1 MRKSV
6 WLLSAGLFAL
16 STPAFAQQTDTG
28 QPQTPADAATPTTES
43 PAAAA
48 AVDPA
53 AAPDEGADIVVTAQ
67 GRAQVLQDVP
77 IAVTAVGAEAM
88 KNSGAT
94 DIRQL
99 NQLAPSLLVSSTSSE
114 ANGSARI
121 RGIGTVGDNPGLES
135 SVAVF
140 IDGVYRSRS
149 GIGLNE
155 LGEIERIEVLRGPQG
170 TLFGRNASAG
180 LIHIF
185 SKKPSFEFGGYGEA
199 TIGNYDYRR
208 LSAGLTGPLGDSGL
222 AFRLDGV
229 WVKRDGFYDDKAN
242 DTTINN
248 RDRWFTRGQLLY
260 QPNDDLTI
268 RLIGDYT
275 HRNEKCCGAV
285 YVNEDMNESIDGL
298 NDPAQNNIIRVLRDL
313 GQDLDA
319 FDEGYGRD
327 VSVTPGRGYKG
338 ETTDGGVSL
347 EVNYDFGNVELT
359 SITAYRGYKASQ
371 GGDLDYGTVDIL
383 YRDDNDDTFRRF
395 KTFTQEL
402 RFQGSLFDN
411 KLDWLVGG
419 YYANEKLL
427 VTDNIRFG
435 DDYGRFATCRFITGG
450 ALAGLY
456 SPNNP
461 GCIIPGVGPATIL
474 GAFGAAGPTIL
485 ASLNRLETLRDLGS
499 IQDHY
504 NQNSRNWALFTHNII
519 HITDKFDATI
529 GLRYTHE
536 RKEFDADFSND
547 NSVCF
552 DNQVALGP
560 FLGVPALAAAA
571 GGLISLSC
579 FGNSSSE
586 LDGVEIDDTRSESEF
601 TGTGVL
607 SYRPTEDLLLYA
619 SYSRGYKAGGFNLD
633 RSALKSPLFTFASQ
647 GGAQALV
654 GNLQFDPETVN
665 AFELG
670 GKFSARGLTFNV
682 SLFRQ
687 DFKNF
692 QLNTFDGAVFI
703 VQNINGCKDDIG
715 DLDEDQSK
723 FAGAPNFN
731 LLAASTGVCD
741 KDNVTWGVRSQGV
754 ELEASYRPMRDLRLN
769 AGLTLAST
777 KYNKDLVGTDEGA
790 PLNQALRRLP
800 GRRVSN
806 APGTVVTGAV
816 AWTPAIG
823 GSGLSGLFY
832 VDGRYSSGYN
842 TKSDLFPQG
851 TQQSFTVIN
860 GRVGIRGPDDRWAVE
875 LWAQNLFDKNYE
887 QVAFNSPFQEG
898 SSTNPPVFSD
908 PGFPG
913 GRQIF
918 SAFLAEPRT
927 FGLTVRAAFSAPR
940 PAPAVEVPPPPPPP
954 PPPPATQTCPDGTVI
969 LATDACPLPPPP
981 PPPPPAPERG

>member
-6 WLLSAGLFAL
+6 WLLSAGIFAL
-16 STPAFAQQTDTG
+16 STPAFAQDADTSV
-28 QPQTPADAATPTTES
+28 PSEAATPTTES
-43 PAAAA
+43 PVEPA
-48 AVDPA
+48 AVDDTA
-53 AAPDEGADIVVTAQ
+53 QVDESADIVVTAQ
-67 GRAQVLQDVP
+67 GRQQILQDVP
-77 IAVTAVGAEAM
+77 IAVTAVGAESM

-99 NQLAPSLLVSSTSSE
+99 NQLAPSLLVSSTGSE

-155 LGEIERIEVLRGPQG
+155 LGEIERVEVLRGPQG

-185 SKKPSFEFGGYGEA
+185 SKKPSYEFGGYGEA

-208 LSAGLTGPLGDSGL
+208 LSAGLTGPIGDSGL

-229 WVKRDGFYDDKAN
+229 WVKRDGFYDDEAN

-248 RDRWFTRGQLLY
+248 RNRWFTRGQLLY

-268 RLIGDYT
+268 RLIGDYSW
-275 HRNEKCCGAV
+275 RKEKCCAAV
-285 YVNEDMNESIDGL
+285 YVNDDMNDSIGGL
-298 NDPAQNNIIRVLRDL
+298 NDPAQNNIVRVLRDL
-313 GQDLDA
+313 GQDLAA

-327 VSVTPGRGYKG
+327 VSVTPGRGYGGK
-338 ETTDGGVSL
+338 TKDGGVSL

-383 YRDDNDDTFRRF
+383 YRPDDDESFRRF
-395 KTFTQEL
+395 KTFSQEL
-402 RFQGSLFDN
+402 RFQGSLFN
-411 KLDWLVGG
+411 NRLDWLVGG
-419 YYANEKLL
+419 YYADEKLL
-427 VTDNIRFG
+427 VTDALRFG
-435 DDYGRFATCRFITGG
+435 DDYGRFATCRLITGSP
-450 ALAGLY
+450 LAGVY
-456 SPNNP
+456 SPGSPSCINP
-461 GCIIPGVGPATIL
+461 VLRPAVSA
-474 GAFGAAGPTIL
+474 AFGPAGPTIL
-485 ASLNRLETLRDLGS
+485 AAIDRLGAMSDVGS
-499 IQDHY
+499 TGDAYHQD
-504 NQNSRNWALFTHNII
+504 SRNWALFTHNII
-519 HITDKFDATI
+519 HITDQIDATI
-529 GLRYTHE
+529 GIRYTNE
-536 RKEFDADFSND
+536 RKKLNAEFAND
-547 NSVCF
+547 NLACVQ
-552 DNQVALGP
+552 NQAALGAI
-560 FLGVPALAAAA
+560 GALNPLSPLFPTAAAIV
-571 GGLISLSC
+571 GLSC
-579 FGNSSSE
+579 QGNSTAE
-586 LDGVEIDDTRSESEF
+586 LNGVEIDDKRSEDRF

-607 SYRPTEDLLLYA
+607 SYKPNDDLLFYA

-633 RSALKSPLFTFASQ
+633 RSALKSPIFPFGGEA
-647 GGAQALV
+647 GAQALV
-654 GNLQFDPETVN
+654 GNLQFDPETVD

-692 QLNTFDGAVFI
+692 QLNTFDGTVFI
-703 VQNINGCKDDIG
+703 VQNINGCDDDLG
-715 DLDEDQSK
+715 GLDEDQSK
-723 FAGAPNFN
+723 FATAPNFN
-731 LLAASTGVCD
+731 PAAAASGVCD
-741 KDNVTWGVRSQGV
+741 EDDVTWGVRSQGI

-769 AGLTLAST
+769 AGLTLART
-777 KYNKDLVGTDEGA
+777 KYNKDLVGTDDGA

-806 APGTVVTGAV
+806 APGTVVTGAL

-842 TKSDLFPQG
+842 TGSDLFPQK
-851 TQQSFTVIN
+851 TQESYTVIN
-860 GRVGIRGPDDRWAVE
+860 GRVGIRGPEDRWAVE
-875 LWAQNLFDKNYE
+875 LWAQNLFDKNYT

-898 SSTNPPVFSD
+898 AVGAPFTD
-908 PGFPG
+908 PGYPG
-913 GRQIF
+913 GRQLF

-927 FGLTVRAAFSAPR
+927 FGLTARFAFAAPK
-940 PAPAVEVPPPPPPP
+940 PAPAVEPPPPPPP
-954 PPPPATQTCPDGTVI
+954 PPPP
-969 LATDACPLPPPP
+969 
-981 PPPPPAPERG
+981 ERGRAYEPHPL